1 MNDPCMLLVDP
12 REWRGG
18 AMIILWLC
26 YFYFSAEPQDY
37 KGFYAVSRVRNI
49 FLTLRYHPMMS
60 YVIL

>member
-1 MNDPCMLLVDP
+1 MYVASGPLRV
-12 REWRGG
+12 EGGGGGG

-37 KGFYAVSRVRNI
+37 KGFYAVSRVCNI
-49 FLTLRYHPMMS
+49 FLTLRYQPMMS